1 MGLQPS
7 WLDNCGEGLIKLYE
21 EVEDAIL
28 ADMARRISA
37 YDYYIPAADYQRQ
50 VLAEMGATQQY
61 IVNELAKRT
70 GRTQRELKKLMQEAG
85 MQALRSD
92 AEIYRR
98 NGKSV
103 PAQASEYIQNLLA
116 AGYRQTLGSFRN
128 LTRTTAQVGSSQ
140 FIRQLDTAWLAVSSG
155 SMSSDQ
161 AVRSAIRRLSASGL
175 NAAAYESGRTLSI
188 DTVVR
193 MTVRTG
199 VNQTAA
205 KVQLQFAKEMGTD
218 LVEVTAHAG
227 ARPSHAEWQGKVY
240 SLSGKSRGYKKL
252 DEATGYGT
260 VTGLCGANCRHGFFP
275 FFPGESGAYSKTE
288 LEEYTRPDAVTYNG
302 KSMSLYE
309 AQQMQRYHERQIRRW
324 KRENIAMQAA
334 QLDSAESS
342 AKIRSWQERQTDF
355 IRQTGLKRQGSRE
368 QIVAT
373 HGKDGIIKI
382 EPGMKR
388 MEKELK

>member
-161 AVRSAIRRLSASGL
+161 AVRSATRRLSASGTRCCSL
-175 NAAAYESGRTLSI
+175 IKHSKRKADQFS
-188 DTVVR
+188 D
-193 MTVRTG
+193 
-199 VNQTAA
+199 
-205 KVQLQFAKEMGTD
+205 QLF
-218 LVEVTAHAG
+218 LC
-227 ARPSHAEWQGKVY
+227 Y
-240 SLSGKSRGYKKL
+240 FLF
-252 DEATGYGT
+252 YGLLF
-260 VTGLCGANCRHGFFP
+260 LCF
-275 FFPGESGAYSKTE
+275 
-288 LEEYTRPDAVTYNG
+288 
-302 KSMSLYE
+302 
-309 AQQMQRYHERQIRRW
+309 
-324 KRENIAMQAA
+324 
-334 QLDSAESS
+334 
-342 AKIRSWQERQTDF
+342 
-355 IRQTGLKRQGSRE
+355 
-368 QIVAT
+368 
-373 HGKDGIIKI
+373 
-382 EPGMKR
+382 
-388 MEKELK
+388 